1 MESKKILQS
10 FKVRDELNHEIWD
23 YDNSKNTK
31 EPRLKPEVDKKLLE
45 IADNFINFLGV
56 DVDVEDITMTGSLA
70 NYNWS
75 SFSDIDLHVLV
86 DFNSGN
92 VDRKVLREL
101 FNAKQG
107 MWNSL
112 HDIDVYGYEVE
123 LYAQDADEP
132 HFSTGVYSV
141 MNNEWIVSPN
151 KIEDSFDE
159 EKVLQKSLIWMD
171 MIDGLQ
177 RKSYLQNSEETLKMI
192 QKVKDKL
199 KKFRK
204 CGLEDM
210 GEFSYENLVFK
221 FLRRNGYLGKL
232 SELKN
237 KITDESL
244 SLEE

>member
-1 MESKKILQS
+1 MESQKILQS
-10 FKVRDELNHEIWD
+10 FKVKDKLNPEIWD
-23 YDNSKNTK
+23 YADSENDK
-31 EPRLKPEVDKKLLE
+31 EPHLKPEIDERLLE
-45 IADNFINFLGV
+45 ISENFIGFLGI
-56 DVDVEDITMTGSLA
+56 DVDVEDVTMTGSLS

-75 SFSDIDLHVLV
+75 SFSDIDLHILI
-86 DFNSGN
+86 DFDSS
-92 VDRKVLREL
+92 DIDKSVLREL

-112 HDIDVYGYEVE
+112 REIEVYGYEVE
-123 LYAQDADEP
+123 VYAQDANEP

-141 MNNEWIVSPN
+141 MNNEWLVSPN
-151 KIEDSFDE
+151 KVKDTFDE
-159 EKVLQKSLIWMD
+159 NKVLQKSLIWMD
-171 MIDGLQ
+171 MIDGAE
-177 RKSYLQNSEETLKMI
+177 RKSYLQDPDETLEIIKKI
-192 QKVKDKL
+192 KDKL

>member
-10 FKVRDELNHEIWD
+10 FKVRDELNSEIWD
-23 YDNSKNTK
+23 YSNSQNKK
-31 EPRLKPEVDKKLLE
+31 EPHLYPDIDKKLLE
-45 IADNFINFLGV
+45 ISDNFINFLGV

-75 SFSDIDLHVLV
+75 SFSDIDLHVLI
-86 DFNSGN
+86 DFNSSN
-92 VDRKVLREL
+92 VDKNVLREL

-112 HDIDVYGYEVE
+112 HDIEVYGFEVE

-141 MNNEWIVSPN
+141 MNEEWVVSPN
-151 KIEDSFDE
+151 KIEDTFDE
-159 EKVLQKSLIWMD
+159 QKVLQKSIVWMD

-177 RKSYLQNSEETLKMI
+177 RKSYLQDSEETLKMI

-199 KKFRK
+199 KKFRR

-237 KITDESL
+237 KITDDTL

>member
-1 MESKKILQS
+1 MKTEKILQS
-10 FKVRDELNHEIWD
+10 FRVKDELNSEIWD
-23 YDNSKNTK
+23 YIGSENDK
-31 EPRLKPEVDKKLLE
+31 EPNLKPEIDKKLLE

-56 DVDVEDITMTGSLA
+56 DVDIEDITMTGSLS

-75 SFSDIDLHVLV
+75 SFSDIDLHVLI
-86 DFNSGN
+86 DFDSVNI
-92 VDRKVLREL
+92 DKKVLREL

-112 HDIDVYGYEVE
+112 HDIEVYGYEVE
-123 LYAQDADEP
+123 LYAQDANEP

-141 MNNEWIVSPN
+141 MNNEWLVSPN
-151 KIEDSFDE
+151 RIEDTFDDN
-159 EKVLQKSLIWMD
+159 KLLQKSLTWMD
-171 MIDGLQ
+171 MIDGVE
-177 RKSYLQNSEETLKMI
+177 RKSYLQDSEETLKMI
-192 QKVKDKL
+192 QKIKDKL

-204 CGLEDM
+204 CGLEDK

>member
-10 FKVRDELNHEIWD
+10 FKVRDKLNSEIWD
-23 YDNSKNTK
+23 YTNSKNNK
-31 EPRLKPEVDKKLLE
+31 EPNLKPEIDKKLLE

-75 SFSDIDLHVLV
+75 SFSDIDLHVLI
-86 DFNSGN
+86 DFNSSK
-92 VDRKVLREL
+92 VDKKVLREL

-112 HDIDVYGYEVE
+112 HDIEVYGYEVE

-141 MNNEWIVSPN
+141 LNDEWLVSPN
-151 KIEDSFDE
+151 KIEDTFDTQ
-159 EKVLQKSLIWMD
+159 KVLQKSLIWMD

-177 RKSYLQNSEETLKMI
+177 RKSYLQEPEETLKMI

-199 KKFRK
+199 KKFRR

-237 KITDESL
+237 KITDDTL

>member
-1 MESKKILQS
+1 MKTEKILQS
-10 FKVRDELNHEIWD
+10 FRVKDELNSEIWD
-23 YDNSKNTK
+23 YIGSENDK
-31 EPRLKPEVDKKLLE
+31 EPNLKPEIDKKLLE

-56 DVDVEDITMTGSLA
+56 DVDIEDITMTGSLS

-75 SFSDIDLHVLV
+75 SFSDIDLHVLI
-86 DFNSGN
+86 DFDSVNI
-92 VDRKVLREL
+92 DKKVLREL

-112 HDIDVYGYEVE
+112 HDIEVYGYEVE
-123 LYAQDADEP
+123 LYAQDANEP

-141 MNNEWIVSPN
+141 MNNEWLVSPN
-151 KIEDSFDE
+151 RIEDTFDGD
-159 EKVLQKSLIWMD
+159 KLLQKSLTWMD
-171 MIDGLQ
+171 MIDGVE
-177 RKSYLQNSEETLKMI
+177 RKSYLKDPDETLKMI
-192 QKVKDKL
+192 QKIKDKL

-204 CGLEDM
+204 CGLEDK

-237 KITDESL
+237 KITDDTL

>member
-31 EPRLKPEVDKKLLE
+31 EPHLKPEVDKKLLE

>member
-1 MESKKILQS
+1 MESQKILQS
-10 FKVRDELNHEIWD
+10 FKVKDELNPEIWD
-23 YDNSKNTK
+23 YADSKNDK
-31 EPRLKPEVDKKLLE
+31 EPHLKSEINKRLLE
-45 IADNFINFLGV
+45 IADDFIRFLGV
-56 DVDVEDITMTGSLA
+56 DVDVEDITMTGSLS

-75 SFSDIDLHVLV
+75 SFSDIDLHVLI
-86 DFNSGN
+86 DFESSDIN
-92 VDRKVLREL
+92 DKVLREL

-112 HDIDVYGYEVE
+112 HNIEVYGYEVE
-123 LYAQDADEP
+123 LYAQNSNEP

-141 MNNEWIVSPN
+141 LNDEWLVSPN
-151 KIEDSFDE
+151 RIEDTWDD
-159 EKVLQKSLIWMD
+159 KKLLQKSLSWME
-171 MIDGLQ
+171 MIDGAE
-177 RKSYLQNSEETLKMI
+177 RKSHLEDPEDTLKLI
-192 QKVKDKL
+192 QKIKDKL

-204 CGLEDM
+204 CGLEDK

>member
-1 MESKKILQS
+1 MESQKILQS
-10 FKVRDELNHEIWD
+10 FNVKDELNPEIWD
-23 YDNSKNTK
+23 YDNSENSK
-31 EPRLKPEVDKKLLE
+31 EPHLNPEIDKKLIE
-45 IADNFINFLGV
+45 ISENFINFLGV

-75 SFSDIDLHVLV
+75 SFSDIDLHVLI
-86 DFNSGN
+86 DFESSNI
-92 VDRKVLREL
+92 DKKVLREL

-112 HDIDVYGYEVE
+112 HNIEVYGYEVE
-123 LYAQDADEP
+123 LYAQDANEP
-132 HFSTGVYSV
+132 HFSSGVYSV
-141 MNNEWIVSPN
+141 LNDEWLVSPH
-151 KIEDSFDE
+151 KLEDTWDDQ
-159 EKVLQKSLIWMD
+159 KVLHKSLSWMD
-171 MIDGLQ
+171 MIDGVE
-177 RKSYLQNSEETLKMI
+177 RKSYLQDPEETLELI
-192 QKVKDKL
+192 QKIKEKL

-221 FLRRNGYLGKL
+221 FLRRNGYLRKL

-237 KITDESL
+237 KITDETL

>member
-1 MESKKILQS
+1 MKTEKILQS
-10 FKVRDELNHEIWD
+10 FRVKDELNSEIWD
-23 YDNSKNTK
+23 YIGSENDK
-31 EPRLKPEVDKKLLE
+31 EPNLKPEIDKKLLE

-56 DVDVEDITMTGSLA
+56 DVDIEDITMTGSLS

-75 SFSDIDLHVLV
+75 SFSDIDLHVLI
-86 DFNSGN
+86 DFDSVNI
-92 VDRKVLREL
+92 DKKVLREL

-112 HDIDVYGYEVE
+112 HDIEVYGYEVE
-123 LYAQDADEP
+123 LYAQDANEP

-141 MNNEWIVSPN
+141 MNNEWLVSPN
-151 KIEDSFDE
+151 RIEDTFDDN
-159 EKVLQKSLIWMD
+159 KLLQKSLTWMD
-171 MIDGLQ
+171 MIDGVE
-177 RKSYLQNSEETLKMI
+177 RKSYLQDSEETLKMI
-192 QKVKDKL
+192 QKIKDKL

-204 CGLEDM
+204 CGLEDK

-237 KITDESL
+237 KITDDTL

>member
-1 MESKKILQS
+1 
-10 FKVRDELNHEIWD
+10 
-23 YDNSKNTK
+23 
-31 EPRLKPEVDKKLLE
+31 
-45 IADNFINFLGV
+45 
-56 DVDVEDITMTGSLA
+56 MTGSLS

-75 SFSDIDLHVLV
+75 SFSDIDLHVLI
-86 DFNSGN
+86 DFDSVNI
-92 VDRKVLREL
+92 DKKVLREL

-112 HDIDVYGYEVE
+112 HDIEVYGYEVE
-123 LYAQDADEP
+123 LYAQDANEP

-141 MNNEWIVSPN
+141 MNNEWLVSPN
-151 KIEDSFDE
+151 RIEDTFDDN
-159 EKVLQKSLIWMD
+159 KLLQKSLTWMD
-171 MIDGLQ
+171 MIDGVE
-177 RKSYLQNSEETLKMI
+177 RKSYLQDSEETLKMI
-192 QKVKDKL
+192 QKIKDKL

-204 CGLEDM
+204 CGLEDK

-237 KITDESL
+237 KITDDTL

>member
-1 MESKKILQS
+1 MKTEKILQS
-10 FKVRDELNHEIWD
+10 FRVKDELNSEIWD
-23 YDNSKNTK
+23 YIGSENDK
-31 EPRLKPEVDKKLLE
+31 EPNLKPEIDKKLLE

-56 DVDVEDITMTGSLA
+56 DVDIEDITMTGSLS

-75 SFSDIDLHVLV
+75 SFSDIDLHVLI
-86 DFNSGN
+86 DFDSVNI
-92 VDRKVLREL
+92 DKKVLREL

-112 HDIDVYGYEVE
+112 HDIEVYGYEVE
-123 LYAQDADEP
+123 LYAQDANEP

-141 MNNEWIVSPN
+141 MNNEWLVSPN
-151 KIEDSFDE
+151 RIEDTFDDN
-159 EKVLQKSLIWMD
+159 KLLQKSLTWMD
-171 MIDGLQ
+171 MIDGVE
-177 RKSYLQNSEETLKMI
+177 RKSYLQDSEETLKMI
-192 QKVKDKL
+192 QKIKDKL

-204 CGLEDM
+204 CGLEDK

-237 KITDESL
+237 KITDETL

>member
-10 FKVRDELNHEIWD
+10 FKVRDELNSEIWD
-23 YDNSKNTK
+23 YSNSQNKK
-31 EPRLKPEVDKKLLE
+31 EPHLYPDIDKKLLE
-45 IADNFINFLGV
+45 ISDNFINFLGV

-75 SFSDIDLHVLV
+75 SFSDIDLHVLI
-86 DFNSGN
+86 DFNSSN
-92 VDRKVLREL
+92 VDKNVLREL

-112 HDIDVYGYEVE
+112 HDIEVYGFEVE

-141 MNNEWIVSPN
+141 MNEEWVVSPN
-151 KIEDSFDE
+151 KIEDTFDE
-159 EKVLQKSLIWMD
+159 QKVLQKSIVWMD

-177 RKSYLQNSEETLKMI
+177 RKSYLQDSEETLKMI

-199 KKFRK
+199 KKFRR

-237 KITDESL
+237 KITDETL